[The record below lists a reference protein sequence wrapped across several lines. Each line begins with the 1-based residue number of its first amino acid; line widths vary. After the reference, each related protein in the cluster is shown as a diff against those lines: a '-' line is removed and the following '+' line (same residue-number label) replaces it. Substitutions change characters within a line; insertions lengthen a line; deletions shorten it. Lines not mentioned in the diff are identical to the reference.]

1 MQLLTDIRD
10 FVEYCYKFY
19 NKKDGMY
26 PIATRD
32 EIEFAVTK
40 YILGIKR
47 CTIAFDTF
55 DREKVREIIGR

>member
-1 MQLLTDIRD
+1 
-10 FVEYCYKFY
+10 VEYCYKFY